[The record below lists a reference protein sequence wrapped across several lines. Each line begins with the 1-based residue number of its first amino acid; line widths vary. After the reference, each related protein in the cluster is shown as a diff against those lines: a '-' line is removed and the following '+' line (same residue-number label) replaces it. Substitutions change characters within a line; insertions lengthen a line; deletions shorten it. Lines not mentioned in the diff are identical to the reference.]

1 LTAGFKPAFLLTD
14 HMVKEKL
21 EFITGGAFKKL
32 ELLDAD
38 SKAKWGVM
46 NPQEMTEHLADFF
59 DVSTEKVKTKLYTPE
74 EHLPRYM
81 EFLMSEKEFK
91 ENTKAP
97 TDLLGEKPLPI
108 RFPSLAAAKENL
120 KKSVNNFVDYF
131 SEDKMKRTLH
141 PAFGMLN
148 FEEWVRLHY
157 KHVVHHL
164 KQFNVVA
171 E

>member
-1 LTAGFKPAFLLTD
+1 MVQEKLRFITDTAFKNLEGLTA
-14 HMVKEKL
+14 E
-21 EFITGGAFKKL
+21 
-32 ELLDAD
+32 

-97 TDLLGEKPLPI
+97 TDLLGEKPMPI
-108 RFPSLAAAKENL
+108 RFPSLDAAKENL
-120 KKSVNNFVDYF
+120 KRSVNDFVSYF
-131 SEDKMKRTLH
+131 SEDEMIKTLH

-148 FEEWVRLHY
+148 YEEWIRLHY
-157 KHVVHHL
+157 KHVLHHL
-164 KQFNVVA
+164 KQFDLA
-171 E
+171 GE

>member
-1 LTAGFKPAFLLTD
+1 
-14 HMVKEKL
+14 MVKEKL
-21 EFITGGAFKKL
+21 DFLTDGAFKKL
-32 ELLDAD
+32 ELLQEH
-38 SKAKWGVM
+38 SKANWGVM

-97 TDLLGEKPLPI
+97 ADLLGEKPLPL
-108 RFPSLAAAKENL
+108 RLPSLDAAKANL
-120 KKSVNNFVDYF
+120 KNSVNDFVDYF
-131 SEDKMKRTLH
+131 SEDEMKRTLH

-148 FEEWVRLHY
+148 FEEWIRLHY
-157 KHVVHHL
+157 KHVLHHL
-164 KQFNVVA
+164 KQFNLVG